1 MNAFRQRFA
10 FFWDRGAA
18 KQIAGVVFFALLAS
32 AALAQSNAD
41 GDRTVGQVS
50 FGFDGLDYNT
60 GRTSRAGAIDATV
73 RVFPRWTLETM
84 ATGGV
89 YFGERFGGGAVYL
102 TSKPDAKTYLTA
114 GGSRNSNTSTTVA
127 WSASFE
133 AGRALYQADRSPFYR
148 AGLIRGLETD
158 FNLTERGYQLSPSV
172 RILLVNPTVVVYLPR
187 DWALALRV
195 GTIRETVGGAS
206 TWTPSGG
213 AKLNITL
220 TRRIGVSPSVAFD
233 SELSNVLQINN
244 ISSRAFGTGARFWLT
259 RNTSVSPYY
268 FRVLYGA
275 NHLASNSYGLSYA
288 ICF

>member
-1 MNAFRQRFA
+1 M
-10 FFWDRGAA
+10 AA
-18 KQIAGVVFFALLAS
+18 KQIAGVVFFAFLAT
-32 AALAQSNAD
+32 AALAQTNSD
-41 GDRTVGQVS
+41 GDRMQGQVS
-50 FGFDGLDYNT
+50 FGFDGQDYNT
-60 GRTSRAGAIDATV
+60 GRTSRVASIDATV
-73 RVFPRWTLETM
+73 RVLPRWTLETV

-89 YFGERFGGGAVYL
+89 YFGERFGGGAAYV

-114 GGSRNSNTSTTVA
+114 GGSRNSNTDTTVA

-133 AGRALYQADRSPFYR
+133 AGRTLYQSNRSPFR
-148 AGLIRGLETD
+148 HPGVIRGLETD
-158 FNLTERGYQLSPSV
+158 FNLTERGYSLSPSIH
-172 RILLVNPTVVVYLPR
+172 ILLANPTLVVYLPR

-195 GTIRETVGGAS
+195 GAIRATVGGAS

-220 TRRIGVSPSVAFD
+220 ARRLNVSPAVAFD

-244 ISSRAFGTGARFWLT
+244 ISSRAFGAGARFWLT

-275 NHLASNSYGLSYA
+275 NHLASNSYGVSYA
-288 ICF
+288 LRF